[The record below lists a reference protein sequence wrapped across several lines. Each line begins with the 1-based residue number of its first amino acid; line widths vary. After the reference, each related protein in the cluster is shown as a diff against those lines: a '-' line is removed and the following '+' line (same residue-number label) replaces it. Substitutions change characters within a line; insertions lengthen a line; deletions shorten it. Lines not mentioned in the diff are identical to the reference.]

1 MKRYSIRRTGVPI
14 NVNTVNIKSDCHS
27 IVFHNVAD
35 WPCYVKITD
44 QPFRFYLDRG
54 MTFSFGEERPNVME
68 TNIFELEFDAVNV
81 GTVKEVTVMRTD
93 LIELSDNNNNNSERK
108 CE

>member
-1 MKRYSIRRTGVPI
+1 
-14 NVNTVNIKSDCHS
+14 
-27 IVFHNVAD
+27 
-35 WPCYVKITD
+35 
-44 QPFRFYLDRG
+44 

-93 LIELSDNNNNNSERK
+93 LIELSNNNNNNSEGK